1 MIRKHLGSKPVLNC
15 VCCRLVEEVRRGLE
29 GGMAERAKQ
38 DVESGAVAQSIV
50 DSRGPTSNNR
60 LYLLLEESYPVRHVS
75 G

>member
-1 MIRKHLGSKPVLNC
+1 
-15 VCCRLVEEVRRGLE
+15 VEEVRRGLE

-60 LYLLLEESYPVRHVS
+60 LYQSPHLLSSSVGYIL
-75 G
+75 